1 MLRRVFRD
9 TIRTYRAYLGVYL
22 MTSHF
27 EYTIIAFV
35 WLLRMYE
42 ADIVTSNLDLK

>member
-1 MLRRVFRD
+1 MLRIVFKD

-27 EYTIIAFV
+27 EYTIIALD
-35 WLLRMYE
+35 WLLHMYE
-42 ADIVTSNLDLK
+42 ADIIT